1 MKKLVFT
8 TVLGFIAAGTAGA
21 SIISR
26 GFFDEKIGAVPDG
39 FANLAD
45 ALAAVKETADRAVE
59 LAESAIPD
67 PREQVTVD
75 GVFILVV
82 EIDGESTRYRWE
94 SAQDYKNSGSLTRPE
109 A

>member
-8 TVLGFIAAGTAGA
+8 TLLGLVTVSAAGA

-45 ALAAVKETADRAVE
+45 ALAALKETADRAVE
-59 LAESAIPD
+59 LAEKEILD
-67 PREQVTVD
+67 PREQVNVD
-75 GVFILVV
+75 GKFILVV
-82 EIDGESTRYRWE
+82 ELEGGNATYRWE
-94 SAQDYKNSGSLTRPE
+94 GVENYENESLTRPE

>member
-39 FANLAD
+39 FTNLAD

-67 PREQVTVD
+67 PREQVNVD
-75 GVFILVV
+75 GKFILVV
-82 EIDGESTRYRWE
+82 ELEGGNVTYRWE
-94 SAQDYKNSGSLTRPE
+94 GVENYENESLTRPE

>member
-26 GFFDEKIGAVPDG
+26 GFFDEKIGVVPDG
-39 FANLAD
+39 FANLVE
-45 ALAAVKETADRAVE
+45 ALTAVKATADRAVE
-59 LAESAIPD
+59 LAESAIPY
-67 PREQVTVD
+67 PRDNITVD
-75 GVFILVV
+75 GKFILVV
-82 EIDGESTRYRWE
+82 EIEGGNATYRWE
-94 SAQDYKNSGSLTRPE
+94 SVENYQNGSLGRPE